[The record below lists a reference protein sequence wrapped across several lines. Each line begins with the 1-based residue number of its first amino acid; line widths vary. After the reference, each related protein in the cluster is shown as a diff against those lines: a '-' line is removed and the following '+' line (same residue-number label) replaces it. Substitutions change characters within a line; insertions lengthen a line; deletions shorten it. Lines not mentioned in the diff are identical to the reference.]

1 MNHMRHRGED
11 RYFLIISNG
20 RTGSTWLLT
29 SLDQIP
35 DVTARHE
42 LKWPDGTPMRSDAQ
56 YVLDPGENV
65 RHAIDAVCAEKTRP
79 VKGSKLVFNP
89 YTFHGESV
97 FAALSDNID
106 RGTATILL
114 KRRYLETWLSWKARG
129 VYHELNE
136 AYQGDDFS
144 TNSMVRAMLALQKPR
159 NIHLVLCHDG
169 ETLAPQQ
176 EGARYY
182 PLETAIDDLLQ
193 FFSNDMQAL
202 GIVKAR
208 KGMVVDYSSVK
219 TSLPAVARYIGTKS
233 APSVVESSLSQPL
246 TKKLDPL
253 EEYLHPLE
261 VLAEIADALDELF
274 ADVVM
279 GSAAPKDILQWDGQD
294 KLVIWDQNVA
304 ETIGK
309 YGFETTGDK
318 LTWEVRKPVVG
329 VNGLLPEHTSALQRR
344 LWRILRG
351 AKTRILSATPARA
364 AVTARSQRGKLRA

>member
-1 MNHMRHRGED
+1 MNDVRHRGDD

-20 RTGSTWLLT
+20 RTGSTWLVT

-65 RHAIDAVCAEKTRP
+65 RGAIDAVCAKKTRP

-97 FAALSDNID
+97 FAALSENID
-106 RGTATILL
+106 RRIATVLL

-129 VYHELNE
+129 VYHEVNE
-136 AYQGDDFS
+136 AFHADDFS
-144 TNSMVRAMLALQKPR
+144 TNSMVRAMQALQKPQ
-159 NIHLVLCHDG
+159 NTHLVLCHNG
-169 ETLAPQQ
+169 EVLAPLQ
-176 EGARYY
+176 EGATYY

-233 APSVVESSLSQPL
+233 APSVVENSVSRPL

-253 EEYLHPLE
+253 EDYLHPLG
-261 VLAEIADALDELF
+261 VLAEISDALDELF

-279 GSAAPKDILQWDGQD
+279 GSVAPEDVLQWDGQD
-294 KLVIWDQNVA
+294 KLIIWDQNVA
-304 ETIGK
+304 DTIGK
-309 YGFETTGDK
+309 YGFETAGDK
-318 LTWEVRKPVVG
+318 LVWQVRKPVVG
-329 VNGLLPEHTSALQRR
+329 ANGVLPEHTRALPRR

-351 AKTRILSATPARA
+351 AQTRILSAMPVRTDVA
-364 AVTARSQRGKLRA
+364 ARSARGKLRV

>member
-1 MNHMRHRGED
+1 MTDIRHRGDD

-42 LKWPDGTPMRSDAQ
+42 LKWPDGTRMRSDAQ
-56 YVLDPGENV
+56 YVLGAETQIRN
-65 RHAIDAVCAEKTRP
+65 AIDAVCAKKARP

-89 YTFHGESV
+89 YTFYGESV

-106 RGTATILL
+106 RRTATVLL

-129 VYHELNE
+129 VYHEVNE
-136 AYQGDDFS
+136 AFHAEDFS
-144 TNSMVRAMLALQKPR
+144 TNSMVRAMQALEKPQ
-159 NIHLVLCHDG
+159 NTHLVLCHNG
-169 ETLAPQQ
+169 EVLAPER
-176 EGARYY
+176 EGASYY

-208 KGMVVDYSSVK
+208 KGMVVDYSAVK
-219 TSLPAVARYIGTKS
+219 TSLPSVARYIGTKS
-233 APSVVESSLSQPL
+233 PPSVVENSVSQPL

-253 EEYLHPLE
+253 ESHLHPLE
-261 VLAEIADALDELF
+261 VLAEISDALDELF

-279 GSAAPKDILQWDGQD
+279 GSTAPEDILQWDGQD

-304 ETIGK
+304 DSIGK
-309 YGFETTGDK
+309 HGFETAGDK
-318 LTWEVRKPVVG
+318 LIWQVRKPVVSA
-329 VNGLLPEHTSALQRR
+329 NGLLPDHTRTLPRR

-351 AKTRILSATPARA
+351 AKTRILSAMPGQTDA
-364 AVTARSQRGKLRA
+364 AARSARRA